1 MNALARRL
9 TLFLAVTAAAT
20 GCSTRTRVVAS
31 TQDEVVMRVRV
42 RAAETPP
49 AAVAEEEPEVDLTCT
64 GPGPDGLAVTSLG
77 MGYAHACLALSDG
90 SARCWGAG
98 NEGPLGNGS
107 RGRTATPSR
116 VEGLEGVRSIGAGR
130 MHSCALDER
139 GRVFCWGGAGY
150 RQVGF
155 PLSGSSTDTPGE
167 VVGLRNVA
175 QLSVG
180 SDHNCAVT
188 RQGQVY
194 CWGRNHNGQVGDG
207 SRDRHER
214 PVVVPRLRATQVA
227 AGFASSCAVT
237 NQATVAC
244 WGAIA
249 DGPRPT
255 VVAGLPG
262 AAVDV
267 VVGQG
272 FACARLVDGSVH
284 CWGDGTHGQLGPA
297 NRSFADEPVRVE
309 GLPPVNQLTAWGM
322 HTCATDAQG
331 GVWCW
336 GSDEPNDPDGA
347 NPTTRG
353 MMGPAQA
360 VAIGTRAACARLVEG
375 GLCCWGSNV
384 DGLLGATN
392 RPFSNPAFISEV
404 PVPMAW

>member
-1 MNALARRL
+1 MNALVRRSL
-9 TLFLAVTAAAT
+9 VPLAIAGMLAS
-20 GCSTRTRVVAS
+20 CSTRARVIPS

-42 RAAETPP
+42 RAVEAPPEPPPEET
-49 AAVAEEEPEVDLTCT
+49 VDLTCR
-64 GPGPDGLAVTSLG
+64 GGGPDGLAVTSLG
-77 MGYAHACLALSDG
+77 IGYGHACIALSDG
-90 SARCWGAG
+90 TARCWGAG
-98 NEGPLGNGS
+98 NEGTLGSGS
-107 RGRTATPSR
+107 RGRSATPMR
-116 VEGLEGVRSIGAGR
+116 VEGIAGIRAVGAGR

-155 PLSGSSTDTPGE
+155 PLSGTSTDTPGE
-167 VVGLRNVA
+167 VQGLRDVA

-188 RQGQVY
+188 TRGQVF

-214 PVVVPRLRATQVA
+214 PVAVPRLRATQVA

-237 NQATVAC
+237 SQATVAC

-249 DGPRPT
+249 DGPRPS
-255 VVAGLPG
+255 VVAGLPE

-267 VVGQG
+267 AVGQG

-297 NRSFADEPVRVE
+297 NRSYADAPVHVE
-309 GLPPVNQLTAWGM
+309 GLPPVNQLTAWGL
-322 HTCATDAQG
+322 HACATDAQG

-336 GSDEPNDPDGA
+336 GSDEPNDPDGS
-347 NPTTRG
+347 NPTIRG
-353 MMGPAQA
+353 MMAPAQA
-360 VAIGTRAACARLVEG
+360 AAIGTRAACARLVEG
-375 GLCCWGSNV
+375 GLCCWGSNI
-384 DGLLGATN
+384 DGLLGAA
-392 RPFSNPAFISEV
+392 RAPFSNPPFVSEV